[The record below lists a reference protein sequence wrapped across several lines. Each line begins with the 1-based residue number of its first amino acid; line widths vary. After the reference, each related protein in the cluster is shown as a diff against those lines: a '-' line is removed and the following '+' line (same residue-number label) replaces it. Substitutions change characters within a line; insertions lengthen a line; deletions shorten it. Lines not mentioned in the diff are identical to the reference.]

1 LIVIEGL
8 TKKFGSNIAVNNLHL
23 QIGKGE
29 LFGLLGPNGAG
40 KTTTIN
46 VLSTYLSADA
56 GSVRINGF
64 PLPRETDKVKRIIG
78 VVPQELSLYN
88 DLSAAENLHFWGKLY
103 GMKTGD
109 IKLRTKELLTEIDLF
124 NRKDEPIKKFSGGM
138 RRRLNIA
145 VGLIHKPEILFFD
158 EPTVGVDPQSRNFI
172 FRMIEKLHQEGKTI
186 IYTSHYMEEVERLC
200 TRIGI
205 IDYGKLIAQGT
216 KQELTKLLSFSE
228 WLELRINNN
237 FPSDFKVPAGAV
249 KTENILRF
257 DGTEFKEK
265 LGEILDSLIRSG
277 VKIEDVSFK
286 KTNLEEVF
294 LHLTGREFRDNQ
306 EIK

>member
-1 LIVIEGL
+1 MIVIEGL

-56 GSVRINGF
+56 GNVTISGF
-64 PLPRETDKVKRIIG
+64 PLPREANKVKRIIG

-88 DLSAAENLHFWGKLY
+88 ELSAAENLYFWGKLY
-103 GMKTGD
+103 GMKTAD
-109 IKLRTKELLTEIDLF
+109 IRHRTNELLTEIDLF

-145 VGLIHKPEILFFD
+145 VGLIHKPEVLFFD

-172 FRMIEKLHQEGKTI
+172 FGMIEKLHQEGKTI

-216 KQELTKLLSFSE
+216 KLELAKLLSFSE
-228 WLELRINNN
+228 WLEIKISDNH
-237 FPSDFKVPAGAV
+237 PSDFKIPAGAV
-249 KTENILRF
+249 KTQNILRF

-306 EIK
+306 ESK

>member
-1 LIVIEGL
+1 
-8 TKKFGSNIAVNNLHL
+8 
-23 QIGKGE
+23 
-29 LFGLLGPNGAG
+29 
-40 KTTTIN
+40 
-46 VLSTYLSADA
+46 
-56 GSVRINGF
+56 
-64 PLPRETDKVKRIIG
+64 
-78 VVPQELSLYN
+78 
-88 DLSAAENLHFWGKLY
+88 
-103 GMKTGD
+103 
-109 IKLRTKELLTEIDLF
+109 
-124 NRKDEPIKKFSGGM
+124 
-138 RRRLNIA
+138 
-145 VGLIHKPEILFFD
+145 
-158 EPTVGVDPQSRNFI
+158 
-172 FRMIEKLHQEGKTI
+172 
-186 IYTSHYMEEVERLC
+186 MEEVERLC